1 MRAGKKKQQQ
11 ERKPMDWD
19 VFSDDEQP
27 VAAAATGE
35 KIDMPEGVH
44 ELKIVTTAD
53 SEAEAYLELA
63 HDDRRF
69 WWVKVRAKKRQGWA
83 KALIRSLAESLGM
96 NAAEWAAT
104 PLDDLTGRRVMAE
117 LYHKVDKN
125 GRQWVNVGKFLPIE
139 QLVEEAAAV
148 AKRPARTP
156 AAKVKAASPAIGS
169 DDIPF

>member
-1 MRAGKKKQQQ
+1 MRAGQKQKPK
-11 ERKPMDWD
+11 ERKPMDWN

-27 VAAAATGE
+27 VTAAATGE

-44 ELKIVTTAD
+44 ELKIMTTAD
-53 SEAEAYLELA
+53 SQTEYYLELA
-63 HDDRRF
+63 HDDRSF
-69 WWVKVRAKKRQGWA
+69 WWVKVRAKKGQAWA

-96 NAAEWAAT
+96 SEAEWAAT
-104 PLDDLTGRRVMAE
+104 PLDDLTGRRVKAE

-139 QLVEEAAAV
+139 QEAAEV
-148 AKRPARTP
+148 TKRPARTP
-156 AAKVKAASPAIGS
+156 AAKVRATAPAIGS